1 MIVKPLR
8 ENVLIKRVE
17 EENRTAGGIIL
28 PDTVKEKPSE
38 GKIVAIGEGRVT
50 PDGKVLPMNVKVGD
64 VVLFSK
70 WTGTEIKVNGEPHLI
85 IKEGDIL
92 AIIER

>member
-50 PDGKVLPMNVKVGD
+50 QDGRVLPMSVKVGD

-70 WTGTEIKVNGEPHLI
+70 WTGTEIKVDGEPHLI

>member
-50 PDGKVLPMNVKVGD
+50 QDGRVLPMSVKVGD
-64 VVLFSK
+64 VVLFRK
-70 WTGTEIKVNGEPHLI
+70 WTGTEIKVDGEPHLI

>member
-17 EENRTAGGIIL
+17 EENKTAGGIIL

-50 PDGKVLPMNVKVGD
+50 QDGRVLPMSVKVGD

-70 WTGTEIKVNGEPHLI
+70 WTGTEIKVDGEPHLI

>member
-1 MIVKPLR
+1 MLVKPLR

-17 EENRTAGGIIL
+17 EENKSAGGIIL
-28 PDTVKEKPSE
+28 PDTAKEKPSE
-38 GKIVAIGEGRVT
+38 GVIVAVGQGRVT

-64 VVLFSK
+64 TVLFAK
-70 WTGTEIKVNGEPHLI
+70 WTGTDIKVNGEPHLI

>member
-1 MIVKPLR
+1 MLVKPLR

-17 EENRTAGGIIL
+17 EENKTAGGIIL
-28 PDTVKEKPSE
+28 PETAKEKPSE
-38 GKIVAIGEGRVT
+38 GIIVAIGQGRVT
-50 PDGKVLPMNVKVGD
+50 PDGRVLPMNVKVGD
-64 VVLFSK
+64 TVLFAK
-70 WTGTEIKVNGEPHLI
+70 WTGTDIKVNGEPHLI

>member
-1 MIVKPLR
+1 MLVKPLR

-17 EENRTAGGIIL
+17 EENKTAGGIIL
-28 PDTVKEKPSE
+28 PDTAKEKPSE
-38 GKIVAIGEGRVT
+38 GIVVAIGQGRVT
-50 PDGKVLPMNVKVGD
+50 PDGRVLPMNVKVGD
-64 VVLFSK
+64 TVLFAK
-70 WTGTEIKVNGEPHLI
+70 WTGTDIKVNGEPHLI

>member
-8 ENVLIKRVE
+8 ENILIKRVE

-28 PDTVKEKPSE
+28 PETAKEKPTE
-38 GKIVAIGEGRVT
+38 GKVIAIGEGRVT
-50 PDGKVLPMNVKVGD
+50 PDGKVLPMSIKVGD

-70 WTGTEIKVNGEPHLI
+70 WTGTEIKVDGEPHLI
-85 IKEGDIL
+85 VKEGDIL

>member
-70 WTGTEIKVNGEPHLI
+70 WTGTEIKVDGEPHLI

>member
-17 EENRTAGGIIL
+17 EENKSAGGIIL
-28 PDTVKEKPSE
+28 PDTVKEKPCE

-50 PDGKVLPMNVKVGD
+50 PDGRVLPMNVKVGD

>member
-17 EENRTAGGIIL
+17 EENKTAGGIIL

-50 PDGKVLPMNVKVGD
+50 PDGRVLPMNVKVGD

>member
-1 MIVKPLR
+1 MYNVGCYISENGYFIVPDYNIK
-8 ENVLIKRVE
+8 NLIDFSESNLFTMPTSLESSVKI
-17 EENRTAGGIIL
+17 AGR
-28 PDTVKEKPSE
+28 D
-38 GKIVAIGEGRVT
+38 
-50 PDGKVLPMNVKVGD
+50 GD

-70 WTGTEIKVNGEPHLI
+70 WTGTEIKVDGEPHLI

>member
-1 MIVKPLR
+1 MQVKPLR

-17 EENRTAGGIIL
+17 EENKTAGGIIL
-28 PDTVKEKPSE
+28 PDTAKEKPSE
-38 GKIVAIGEGRVT
+38 GVIVAIGEGRVT
-50 PDGKVLPMNVKVGD
+50 PEGKVFPMNVKVGD
-64 VVLFSK
+64 TVLFSK

-85 IKEGDIL
+85 VKEGDIL

>member
-8 ENVLIKRVE
+8 ENILIKRVE
-17 EENRTAGGIIL
+17 EETRTAGGIIL
-28 PDTVKEKPSE
+28 PDTAKEKPTE
-38 GKIVAIGEGRVT
+38 GKVIAIGEGRVT
-50 PDGKVLPMNVKVGD
+50 PDGKVLPMSIKVGD

-70 WTGTEIKVNGEPHLI
+70 WTGTEIKVDGEPHLI
-85 IKEGDIL
+85 VKEGDIL